1 MSGVRTSDYRIIG
14 GTMVQQNRGG
24 HAENESVRSLQR
36 GLDIL
41 HEVNISGGIR
51 AGEIAQR
58 VDLPRPTV
66 YRLLQTLEQLGYVI
80 RSASDDRFRV
90 SRRASNLGD
99 GYDNSIVVCQSAGPI
114 LSDLARRVIWPID
127 LSTYEN
133 AAMVIQETTHTR
145 SPLSID
151 RGMIGRRLPIMRTS
165 SGRSYLAFCPSEE
178 QRVIVRHLRRLDE
191 PEDRPH
197 LDEAV
202 LWQMLRETV
211 TRGYGLCNGGPFN
224 PKTSSIAVPI
234 LHDKTVLGCISLI
247 WITSALNVAE
257 AVRSFIDP
265 MRDAAQTLAR
275 QAVQGLTR
283 GPLTS
288 ATARAGPS
296 RRRSQGGD
304 RHHPSIERREK

>member
-1 MSGVRTSDYRIIG
+1 MAS
-14 GTMVQQNRGG
+14 QNRGG
-24 HAENESVRSLQR
+24 HAESESVRSLQR

-66 YRLLQTLEQLGYVI
+66 YRLLQTLEELGYVI

-99 GYDNSIVVCQSAGPI
+99 GYDSSIVVCQSAGPI
-114 LSDLARRVIWPID
+114 LSDLARRLIWPID

-133 AAMVIQETTHTR
+133 AAMVIQETTHAR

-151 RGMIGRRLPIMRTS
+151 RGMIGHRLPIMRTS
-165 SGRSYLAFCPSEE
+165 SGRTYLAFCPSDE

-197 LDEAV
+197 LDEAA
-202 LWQMLRETV
+202 LRQMLRETV
-211 TRGYGLCNGGPFN
+211 ARGYGLCIGGPFN

-234 LHDKTVLGCISLI
+234 LHDKTVFGCISLI

-257 AVRSFIDP
+257 AVHSYIDP
-265 MRDAAQTLAR
+265 MRDAAQSLAR
-275 QAVQGLTR
+275 QAAQEMTR

-288 ATARAGPS
+288 APA
-296 RRRSQGGD
+296 
-304 RHHPSIERREK
+304 